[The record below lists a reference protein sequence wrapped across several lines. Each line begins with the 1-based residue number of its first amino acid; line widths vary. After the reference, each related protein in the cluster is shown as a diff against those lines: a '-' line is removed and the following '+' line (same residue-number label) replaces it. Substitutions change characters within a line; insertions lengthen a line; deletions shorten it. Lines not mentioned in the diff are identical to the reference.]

1 MFLKLKPSKIFLL
14 ALVPTLFIS
23 QPSFSQAKQI
33 DNEQTKLI
41 TEDGNKIGFQK
52 PSIASKNSYSILSL
66 NNDLNT
72 DVHKDKELLK
82 ETISINPSQSNSTIN
97 IPFNIGDDERIIL
110 EKDENGK
117 ADGAA
122 AIYNEK
128 DDTIGIIS
136 TPTIEDEN
144 KLEIS
149 SVSLKDK
156 NTLQLK
162 LESKDVNNTE
172 VNNLSV
178 ALAATYYSTYFSSG
192 KWITRDGLVSLSLTH
207 KPYLFSGTTNERS
220 LKRSDSWNKVK
231 AVHSGNSKWKN
242 TSGLYD
248 QYACHLGTIGSR
260 KNPYNLEPARPDVSY
275 AETIG
280 WACNPPIK

>member
-14 ALVPTLFIS
+14 ALGPTLFIS

-52 PSIASKNSYSILSL
+52 PSITSKNSYSILSL

-72 DVHKDKELLK
+72 DVHKDEGLLK

-110 EKDENGK
+110 GKDENGK

-144 KLEIS
+144 K
-149 SVSLKDK
+149 
-156 NTLQLK
+156 LK

-192 KWITRDGLVSLSLTH
+192 KWITRDGVVSLSLTH
-207 KPYLFSGTTNERS
+207 KPYLFGGTTNERS

-260 KNPYNLEPARPDVSY
+260 KNTYNLEPARPDVSY
-275 AETIG
+275 AETLRY
-280 WACNPPIK
+280 ACNVPIK